1 MFYEYAKKMLGHIS
15 LGTLVNYLFQVLLLH
30 SLQNVL
36 CINSDYVQKPTC
48 KEKLWISNADKMS
61 SPPGAPLRKRI
72 LDRIRIL

>member
-48 KEKLWISNADKMS
+48 KEKL
-61 SPPGAPLRKRI
+61 
-72 LDRIRIL
+72 